1 MATIEGEIDHFVRNV
16 RRLIGEQEEGEWTDV
31 EIVDAG
37 NQLADRIF
45 MDILL
50 PADTGYGEYYAD
62 ITFVADQET
71 YATPYGLLRFNWA
84 SELDD
89 DNEHVGTERNIFRSE
104 RGLVA
109 GVWLT
114 EREIGISPIP
124 TAADTDA
131 RRLYY
136 VRKPVPMHKAEAQ
149 GTTTATAIT
158 LGKSAH
164 LGQILTQDNSYLGCR
179 VQVLNAA
186 TNEGEIATVTAYAGD
201 THIATVAWTNTP
213 TTVTTYEVMPD
224 LPPEAYDLWWTMT
237 ADQCLSDHD
246 AGSGTRLSKLAR
258 DIGSARRA
266 LLHVVNTRM
275 RRGRPPWWEDDLVII

>member
-1 MATIEGEIDHFVRNV
+1 MAIIDGEIDRFVRNV
-16 RRLIGEQEEGEWTDV
+16 RRLIGEQEEGEWTDE

-50 PADTGYGEYYAD
+50 PADTGYGEYHAD

-71 YATPYGLLRFNWA
+71 YDVPYGLVRFNWA

-89 DNEHVGTERNIFRSE
+89 DSEHIGTERNIFRSE
-104 RGLVA
+104 RGLIA

-114 EREIGISPIP
+114 ERQIGISPIP

-136 VRKPVPMHKAEAQ
+136 VRKPMPMHKAEAQ
-149 GTTTATAIT
+149 AATATSLT
-158 LGKSAH
+158 MGLNTH
-164 LGQILTQDNSYLGCR
+164 LGEMMTRTNAYLGTR
-179 VQVLNAA
+179 VQVVGAT
-186 TNEGEIATVTAYAGD
+186 TNEGEIATITAYNGS
-201 THIATVAWTNTP
+201 THVATLAWDNTP
-213 TTVTTYEVMPD
+213 TGTITYEVMPD

-246 AGSGTRLSKLAR
+246 AGSNTRLTKLAR
-258 DIGSARRA
+258 DIRSARKV
-266 LLHVVNTRM
+266 LQHVANTRI
-275 RRGRPPWWEDDLVII
+275 RRGRPPEWADDLVII